1 MKKYIVIVLIFLM
14 NCKVIAQQKMV
25 KNQAKAAMYLAF
37 DQATRDRYIFP
48 IQFFK
53 LHQVK
58 KIVASN
64 AADPENDFILEFD
77 KSGRWISLGTRGDNV
92 LLKYKNNMPYEFTN
106 SVGKMA
112 DFQYSADTAIVK
124 IGTSEWHYSLVG
136 NLFLEIKRYVQ
147 GKADS
152 LGKLGISTN
161 QVTISKTPHS
171 TEVISEPVNLIAQ
184 DYLPR
189 VITTYSN
196 ANWDLPL
203 SIDINDL
210 VYKGRTDIGNVRR
223 ERYCKD
229 KMGNFVV
236 DITESGYTTLYVF
249 KMKDGKPLSLKTS
262 YKGIQLKG
270 TPGPKSEIT
279 SYKYT
284 YFQ

>member
-1 MKKYIVIVLIFLM
+1 MLLI
-14 NCKVIAQQKMV
+14 NCGVIAQEKKAKEI
-25 KNQAKAAMYLAF
+25 KNPAKAAMYLAF
-37 DQATRDRYIFP
+37 EQTTKDRYVFP

-53 LHQVK
+53 LHRVK
-58 KIVASN
+58 KIVAN
-64 AADPENDFILEFD
+64 NTADPDNDFILEFD
-77 KSGRWISLGTRGDNV
+77 KGGHWISLGTRGDNV

-106 SVGKMA
+106 RAGKMA
-112 DFQYSADTAIVK
+112 DFQFAADTAIVK

-136 NLFLEIKRYVQ
+136 SLFLETKRYVQ

-152 LGKLGISTN
+152 SGKPGLSIN
-161 QVTISKTPHS
+161 QVTISKTAYS

-189 VITTYSN
+189 VTTTYSN

-203 SIDINDL
+203 SVDINDL

-236 DITESGYTTLYVF
+236 DITESGYTTQHVF
-249 KMKDGKPLSLKTS
+249 KMKDGKPLSLTIS
-262 YKGIQLKG
+262 YKGRQLKG
-270 TPGPKSEIT
+270 TPEPKPEIT
-279 SYKYT
+279 TYKYT